1 MKRSIKSLL
10 YPTTQRAIASVAIIA
25 LTGALGLP
33 TAAVAKE
40 KSNGKPVTV
49 NIKKSSKNKTKETN
63 RKQSSAKVTKQTKAD
78 REQSSEK
85 KSPKNNKLSKI
96 EKQNES
102 SHAKTREKSHEKSGT
117 KDKKH
122 AEKVATASK
131 QAKQPEVTRH
141 TSRDTKHDGK
151 KLATLDK
158 KHKTSQREEQHH
170 TQVKQDQPATDKHA
184 KRERETKQTSRA
196 DKFSKAAELAK
207 LENLKSSA
215 QDNNAKLQLS
225 QRQQAKAAKLSQKT
239 ANTPQKAAYYEIPQQ
254 VGAKQ
259 TRASVP
265 AHYQAAPQADDAAEA
280 KKAGRML
287 QVGKASYYSDSFDG
301 GRTASGERFDQDKL
315 TCAHSSLP
323 FGCKIRVTNLHNNR
337 SVDVKVNDRG
347 GFAKHGRVVDLSK
360 AAAREIGLVGRGV
373 GKVKIEVVE

>member
-33 TAAVAKE
+33 TAVVAKE

-49 NIKKSSKNKTKETN
+49 NIKKSSKNKTKEAN
-63 RKQSSAKVTKQTKAD
+63 RKQSSAKVTKQPKVD

-85 KSPKNNKLSKI
+85 KSQKNNKLSKS
-96 EKQNES
+96 EKQHES
-102 SHAKTREKSHEKSGT
+102 SHAKAHEKTHEKLGT

-131 QAKQPEVTRH
+131 HTKQPEAIRH
-141 TSRDTKHDGK
+141 TSRDTKNDSK
-151 KLATLDK
+151 KLATFDK
-158 KHKTSQREEQHH
+158 KHKTPQREEQRH
-170 TQVKQDQPATDKHA
+170 TLVKQDQPAIDKHA
-184 KRERETKQTSRA
+184 KRDRETKQTSRA
-196 DKFSKAAELAK
+196 DRFSKAAELAK
-207 LENLKSSA
+207 LENLKSTTR
-215 QDNNAKLQLS
+215 DNNAKVQLS
-225 QRQQAKAAKLSQKT
+225 QRQQAKAAKLSQETAKT
-239 ANTPQKAAYYEIPQQ
+239 TQKAAYYQIPHQ

-259 TRASVP
+259 ARASVP
-265 AHYQAAPQADDAAEA
+265 AHYQTAPQVDDAAET
-280 KKAGRML
+280 KKAGRVL

-301 GRTASGERFDQDKL
+301 GKTASGERFDQDKL

-360 AAAREIGLVGRGV
+360 AAARELGLVGRGI